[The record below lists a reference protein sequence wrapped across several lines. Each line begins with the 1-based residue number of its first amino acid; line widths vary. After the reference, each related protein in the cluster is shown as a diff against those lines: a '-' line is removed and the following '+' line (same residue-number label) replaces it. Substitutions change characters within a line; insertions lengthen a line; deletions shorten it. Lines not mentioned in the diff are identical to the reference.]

1 MIDAQLES
9 CMAGEPGLGELVAT
23 LREMVGSAGR
33 LQAARKLNKGV
44 YRILLATPTRTLSLV
59 AKRLAPSV
67 AHRSQLAL
75 ERWLPSARLE
85 HVAPALLGVAAERAG
100 RTVWH
105 LYEDLGGCTLAD
117 AGTTPAAYD
126 AAVRLVATIHAR
138 FAHDPVL
145 AECRVWGEDH
155 GIAFYDSSVR
165 DALAALSTLLDSSE
179 KRAPGAAAA
188 GRLRV
193 RLERLADERDYRAR
207 ALAELG
213 GPDTLLHGDLW
224 PKNTAVLAHNGTQ
237 KVRLL
242 DWDKVGPGS
251 FSYDLSTLTL
261 RVPAQRRAGVIEIY
275 RRAAAEHG
283 MQLPAGSDLTLLFAT
298 AEYARLANIAIW
310 PALIAAEQGSTW
322 ALREL
327 AAIGQWLEGVEKRCA
342 A

>member
-1 MIDAQLES
+1 MIGAQLES
-9 CMAGEPGLGELVAT
+9 RMTGEPGLSELDAT
-23 LREMVGSAGR
+23 LREVAGSRGR
-33 LQAARKLNKGV
+33 LVAALKLSKGV
-44 YRILLATPTRTLSLV
+44 YRISLATPSRTISVV

-75 ERWLPSARLE
+75 ERWLPGARLE
-85 HVAPALLGVAAERAG
+85 HVAPALLGVAAERG
-100 RTVWH
+100 GGMVWH
-105 LYEDLGGCTLAD
+105 LYEDLGGATLAD
-117 AGTTPAAYD
+117 SGTAPAAYE
-126 AAVRLVATIHAR
+126 AAVRLVAGIHAR

-165 DALAALSTLLDSSE
+165 DAIAALSALLDSSKE
-179 KRAPGAAAA
+179 RTQGAAAA
-188 GRLRV
+188 GRLRA
-193 RLERLADERDYRAR
+193 RLERLAEERDHRAR

-224 PKNTAVLAHNGTQ
+224 PKNTAVLAHNGAQ
-237 KVRLL
+237 NVRLL

-251 FSYDLSTLTL
+251 FSYDLSTLAL
-261 RVPAQRRAGVIEIY
+261 RVPAQRRAAVIEIY
-275 RRAAAEHG
+275 RRAAAEQG
-283 MQLPAGSDLTLLFAT
+283 MRLPADSDLGLLFAT

-310 PALIAAEQGSTW
+310 PALIAAERGSAW

-327 AAIGQWLEGVEKRCA
+327 AEIEQWLGDVEMRCA